1 MRHKRWAEVTA
12 FSVWLAVSR
21 GGSLLKQLTGATMTV
36 LLAVTAPGWAHEG
49 DGHRKDDRA
58 DRVAPDRVKQ
68 DGSRWGANYFPNVP
82 LVTQDGKPVRFYDDL
97 LKGKA
102 VVINLVYTHCEDLC
116 PLETAKLAQ
125 VQQLL
130 GGRAG
135 TEISFYSISIDPKRD
150 TPEVLKAYAQKFRAG
165 PGWVFLTGNEADI
178 RLISKKLGLSSVT
191 DFSDRDGH
199 LASLM
204 IGNEPAGQWMRL
216 SAMDN
221 PRFLATKIN
230 TFLSGWKTP
239 RETGE
244 SYAAARPIQGLDAG
258 GYLFRTRCAACHTIG
273 QGDAVGPD
281 LLGVARTRERAWL
294 KRFIKTPDEMLAEK
308 DPIAMELFARYKEV
322 RMPNLRMGDGD
333 VEALIGYLEAQ
344 STARQDPERQ
354 DLTPPAL
361 RGLKSRSPRFGELRK
376 E

>member
-1 MRHKRWAEVTA
+1 MGHKRGADLE
-12 FSVWLAVSR
+12 FSLWITVSH
-21 GGSLLKQLTGATMTV
+21 GGLLLKRLTSATMTV
-36 LLAVTAPGWAHEG
+36 LLAITAPGWAH
-49 DGHRKDDRA
+49 DWDDHSKVARA
-58 DRVAPDRVKQ
+58 DRVVPDRTKQ
-68 DGSRWGANYFPNVP
+68 DGIRWGGNYFPNVT

-102 VVINLVYTHCEDLC
+102 VVINLIYTHCEDQC

-130 GGRAG
+130 GGLTG
-135 TEISFYSISIDPKRD
+135 TKISFYSISIDPKRD
-150 TPEVLKAYAQKFRAG
+150 TPAVLKAYAQKFGAG
-165 PGWVFLTGNEADI
+165 PDWTFLTGDEADI

-191 DFSDRDGH
+191 DFADRDGH

-204 IGNEPAGQWMRL
+204 IGNEPTGQWMRL

-230 TFLSGWKTP
+230 TFLSGWKVP

-244 SYAAARPIQGLDAG
+244 SYAAARPIQRLDAG
-258 GYLFRTRCAACHTIG
+258 GYLFRNRCAACHTIG

-281 LLGVARTRERAWL
+281 LFGVARKRERAWL
-294 KRFIKTPDEMLAEK
+294 TRFIKTPDEMLAEN

-322 RMPNLRMGDGD
+322 RMPNLRLGDGD
-333 VEALIGYLEAQ
+333 VEALIEYLEMQ
-344 STARQDPERQ
+344 SAARQNLETQ
-354 DLTPPAL
+354 DLAPHAM
-361 RGLKSRSPRFGELRK
+361 RGLKTRSPRFGELRK